1 MDTAKQRIEK
11 ILLCKSIN
19 AKQLSELCGYE
30 RPQVLYDILNE
41 KTKSISNS
49 ISIKITSVF
58 PEINRSWLLSGEG
71 SMMLSDTQ
79 KSNVS
84 NSDILENLTTTIRS
98 QQDTITRLMNEN
110 EQLREELRK
119 FYSAKLA

>member
-11 ILLCKSIN
+11 ILLCKNIN

-84 NSDILENLTTTIRS
+84 NSDILENLATTIRS
-98 QQDTITRLMNEN
+98 QQETITRLINEN
-110 EQLREELRK
+110 QQLREELRK
-119 FYSAKLA
+119 FYSANLA